1 MPKVNIDLGREWGEK
16 LPMEVKR
23 DEVHYPTLHIDN
35 DEEIDFPHEGEM
47 TVRFKKVSSSMNE
60 REDGSKNYS
69 CTLEIKKIVALYP
82 DKDDRDEPRTGD
94 ELDRLAKLLKEAR
107 GSGKS
112 SY

>member
-1 MPKVNIDLGREWGEK
+1 MMPES
-16 LPMEVKR
+16 PKR
-23 DEVHYPTLHIDN
+23 DEKRYPTLHIDG

-69 CTLEIKKIVALYP
+69 CTLEIKKIVELYP

-94 ELDRLAKLLKEAR
+94 ELDRLAKLLTEKR
-107 GSGKS
+107 GAKGKS